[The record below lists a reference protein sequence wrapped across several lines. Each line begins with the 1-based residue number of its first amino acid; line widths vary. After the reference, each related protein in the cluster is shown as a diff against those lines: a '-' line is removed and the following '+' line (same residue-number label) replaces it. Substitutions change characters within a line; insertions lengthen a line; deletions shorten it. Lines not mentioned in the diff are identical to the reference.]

1 MRNRVKLLSLVVR
14 ATLILL
20 ACGAVLVVLG
30 IFNTYLKWDIFSPQV
45 EKLLWGIFSSCLA
58 LAAFGVAASV
68 VLGIQEVV
76 TALRRMIEAAAPSR
90 AEPEKEAPRRSYA
103 LALAALLLLLAVT
116 VVGFNLV
123 NHRIETHRLAVFKLV
138 VRDQMHQL
146 GPHLQGEVAKLQS
159 LCETC
164 APPTL
169 LEFMHA
175 LGKLSFCQSSTL
187 YLAEPTD
194 PTVLWK
200 YPAGDTLYSSD
211 GDPKIERFFI
221 ANDVDR
227 AIKQALSGDTAW
239 IDQMNGAPSFEWY
252 QPIRDSQGK
261 VRAVLRILGNPKE
274 SYRNYKAAT
283 KAAKGE
289 KTED

>member
-1 MRNRVKLLSLVVR
+1 VVR

-103 LALAALLLLLAVT
+103 VALGALLLLLAGMVIF
-116 VVGFNLV
+116 FNVV
-123 NHRIETHRLAVFKLV
+123 NHQVAAHRLSVFKRV
-138 VRDQMHQL
+138 VRGQMTQL
-146 GPHLQGEVAKLQS
+146 RPHLEGEAAKIQR
-159 LCETC
+159 LCDTC
-164 APPTL
+164 APSTL
-169 LEFMHA
+169 AELIRT
-175 LGKLSFCQSSTL
+175 LDGLSFCQGASL
-187 YLAEPTD
+187 YMAD
-194 PTVLWK
+194 PADPSVLWT
-200 YPAGDTLYSSD
+200 YPARGTLFRSEQEASF
-211 GDPKIERFFI
+211 ERFFI
-221 ANDVDR
+221 ADDIDR
-227 AIKQALSGDTAW
+227 AIRHALSGDTAW
-239 IDQMNGAPSFEWY
+239 IDQMNAAPSFEWY

-261 VRAVLRILGNPKE
+261 VRAVLRILGNPTE
-274 SYRNYKAAT
+274 SYRNYKAAAA
-283 KAAKGE
+283 AAKKE
-289 KTED
+289 EAED